1 MLCVFF
7 VETESVV
14 QEKIFKSC
22 YCSFTNLQL
31 SPLGDGCIPPFE
43 QGYIPH
49 LRRLYGNFGR
59 NWPHGS
65 REEVKIVKSL
75 QTDRQIDR
83 QTNRQTD
90 RQTDS

>member
-1 MLCVFF
+1 MDAFHHLNKVTF
-7 VETESVV
+7 S
-14 QEKIFKSC
+14 
-22 YCSFTNLQL
+22 
-31 SPLGDGCIPPFE
+31 
-43 QGYIPH
+43 H

-83 QTNRQTD
+83 RTDRQTDGQTDRQTD
-90 RQTDS
+90 RQTAEVLA